1 MQGVPAN
8 LADVFFWLFFAKIYS
23 ILVLWKKEMNHL
35 SEKKSKTFIH
45 GALILGIANL
55 IVKVIGAVFKVPL
68 IHLIGD
74 DGMGYFNIAY
84 QIYTFMFIVATA
96 GFPIAIS
103 KMVAESMANRREEE
117 AKRIFKTALSF
128 LSVIGLIGTAILYFF
143 ADALEGIVAVP
154 GSALG
159 ITAIAPAVFFVAM
172 ASVYR
177 GYFQGRQNMFPTAAS
192 EVIEATAKLLVG
204 ICLASFFMNMP
215 IDDTLTVAF
224 DRVSKTVQSSY
235 TRTVFASAGAI
246 SGVTVGTLL
255 SFLLMTVIYLATKK
269 KHTPL
274 TERQEQLRSKRSI
287 LKELI
292 LIAIPI
298 TIGASVSSLT
308 TLIDMGTITR
318 RLVTR
323 PQVLSRYSFMF
334 EEGTAFA
341 QKAAEEGW
349 SGLALYQQQAA
360 TLYGM
365 YTGKALTMFNLP
377 LTLVVA
383 LGMSVVP
390 AISAALAKK
399 DTGAA
404 RNITESAVRIAML
417 FAVPCAFGMS
427 VLSKEVLYIL
437 FSDCNAS
444 SVLSILSIAI
454 IPVAIVSVTNAILQA
469 YGKVYR
475 PVINMVIGG
484 IAKVIFNFSLI
495 PYLGIDGAPLGTF
508 LCYLII
514 AVLNMIDI
522 MKYAKVSFRW
532 NAFILR
538 PMLAALIMAAVGFV
552 FATFV
557 TPVDILTSASIN
569 IWIRR
574 ILIVGEIGVC
584 AVIYLLSAFAV
595 KAIRREDILTLPKG
609 ERIADLLTRLH
620 LLK

>member
-1 MQGVPAN
+1 M
-8 LADVFFWLFFAKIYS
+8 
-23 ILVLWKKEMNHL
+23 
-35 SEKKSKTFIH
+35 SEKKSKSFIQ
-45 GALILGIANL
+45 GALVLGIANL

-103 KMVAESMANRREEE
+103 KMVAESMAKDREKE
-117 AKRIFKTALSF
+117 AQRIFRTALTF
-128 LSVIGLIGTAILYFF
+128 LAVIGLIGTAVLYLFP
-143 ADALEGIVAVP
+143 DTLEAIVAVP
-154 GSALG
+154 GSSLG
-159 ITAIAPAVFFVAM
+159 ITVISPAVFFVAM

-177 GYFQGRQNMFPTAAS
+177 GYFQGRQNMMPTAAS
-192 EVIEATAKLLVG
+192 EVIEALAKLLVG
-204 ICLASFFMNMP
+204 IFFASFFMKMP
-215 IDDTLTVAF
+215 VSDTLS
-224 DRVSKTVQSSY
+224 VSVDWVNKQVQSSHV
-235 TRTVFASAGAI
+235 RTVLASAGAI

-255 SFLLMTVIYLATKK
+255 SFLLLTAIYFATKK
-269 KHTPL
+269 KRAPL
-274 TERQEQLRSKRSI
+274 ATRQEEICSRKTI

-308 TLIDMGTITR
+308 TLIDMATITR

-323 PQVLSRYSFMF
+323 PEVLSNYAFMF
-334 EEGTAFA
+334 EQGTAFA

-349 SGLALYQQQAA
+349 RGLELYQQQAA

-390 AISAALAKK
+390 AISASLAKK
-399 DTGAA
+399 NPLTA
-404 RNITESAVRIAML
+404 RTITESAIRIAVL
-417 FAVPCAFGMS
+417 FAAPCALGMS
-427 VLSKEVLYIL
+427 VLSKEVLYFL
-437 FSDCNAS
+437 FSDTNAS
-444 SVLSILSIAI
+444 SVLAILSIAI
-454 IPVAIVSVTNAILQA
+454 IPVAIVSVTNSILQA
-469 YGKVYR
+469 YGKVYC
-475 PVINMVIGG
+475 PVINMIIGG
-484 IAKVIFNFSLI
+484 IAKVIFNFCFI

-514 AVLNMIDI
+514 ACLNLRHII
-522 MKYAKVSFRW
+522 RYAGIQFKWSEFV
-532 NAFILR
+532 IR
-538 PMLAALIMAAVGFV
+538 PIAAALIMGGVGFV

-557 TPVDILTSASIN
+557 TPETMLTAENIN

-574 ILIVGEIGVC
+574 ILILGEIGICGIVY
-584 AVIYLLSAFAV
+584 VFSAFAV
-595 KAIRREDILTLPKG
+595 KAIRKEDVLNLPKG
-609 ERIADLLTRLH
+609 ETIAKILCDFK